1 MIIKIKTKV
10 KPTEDENKVLKA
22 VTNIFDDAEM
32 EISENIYIGV
42 SKDVSRFKELLR
54 SQAILD
60 AARNVLERNIVGN
73 ATKFHINKQAA
84 YSGILNFDKDVH
96 GGIKLEFV
104 SEDGEDILKLIK
116 DIAPRTRNGVIINED
131 EEEMEKKNE

>member
-1 MIIKIKTKV
+1 MIIKIKTNV

-22 VTNIFDDAEM
+22 VTNIFVDAEM
-32 EISENIYIGV
+32 EVSENIYTGV
-42 SKDVSRFKELLR
+42 SKDISRFKELLR

-96 GGIKLEFV
+96 GGIKLEFIC
-104 SEDGEDILKLIK
+104 EENEDIFGLIK

-131 EEEMEKKNE
+131 EELENKKE

>member
-22 VTNIFDDAEM
+22 VTNIFNDAEM
-32 EISENIYIGV
+32 EISENIYTGV
-42 SKDVSRFKELLR
+42 SKDISRFKELLR

-96 GGIKLEFV
+96 GGIKLEFICE
-104 SEDGEDILKLIK
+104 EDEEILELIK
-116 DIAPRTRNGVIINED
+116 DIAPRTRDGIIINED
-131 EEEMEKKNE
+131 DEAIEKKNE

>member
-22 VTNIFDDAEM
+22 VTNIFNNAEM
-32 EISENIYIGV
+32 ELAENIYSGV
-42 SKDVSRFKELLR
+42 SKDISRFKELLR

-73 ATKFHINKQAA
+73 ATKFYINKQAA

-96 GGIKLEFV
+96 GGIKLEFIC
-104 SEDGEDILKLIK
+104 EENEDILGLIK

-131 EEEMEKKNE
+131 EEVEHKKE

>member
-22 VTNIFDDAEM
+22 VTNIFADAEM
-32 EISENIYIGV
+32 EFSENIYLGV
-42 SKDVSRFKELLR
+42 SKDISRFKELLR

-104 SEDGEDILKLIK
+104 SEDGEDILELIK
-116 DIAPRTRNGVIINED
+116 DIAPRTRDGIIINED
-131 EEEMEKKNE
+131 EEAIEKKNE

>member
-22 VTNIFDDAEM
+22 VTNIFNDAEM
-32 EISENIYIGV
+32 ELSENIYSGA
-42 SKDVSRFKELLR
+42 SKDISRFKELLR

-60 AARNVLERNIVGN
+60 AARNVLERNIIGN

-96 GGIKLEFV
+96 GGIHLEFV
-104 SEDGEDILKLIK
+104 SENEDIMKLIK

-131 EEEMEKKNE
+131 EEEIENKKE

>member
-22 VTNIFDDAEM
+22 VTNIFNDAEM
-32 EISENIYIGV
+32 EISENIYTGV
-42 SKDVSRFKELLR
+42 SKDISRFKELLR

-104 SEDGEDILKLIK
+104 SEEDEDILELIK
-116 DIAPRTRNGVIINED
+116 DIAPRTRDGIIINED
-131 EEEMEKKNE
+131 EEAIEKKNK

>member
-22 VTNIFDDAEM
+22 VTNIFNDAEM
-32 EISENIYIGV
+32 EISENIYTGV
-42 SKDVSRFKELLR
+42 SKDISRFKELLR

-60 AARNVLERNIVGN
+60 AARSVLERNIVGN

-84 YSGILNFDKDVH
+84 YSEILNFDKDVH

-104 SEDGEDILKLIK
+104 SEEDEDILELIK
-116 DIAPRTRNGVIINED
+116 DIAPRTRDGIIINED
-131 EEEMEKKNE
+131 EEAIEKKNK

>member
-104 SEDGEDILKLIK
+104 SEDGEDILELIK

>member
-22 VTNIFDDAEM
+22 VTNIFNDAEM
-32 EISENIYIGV
+32 EISENIYTGV
-42 SKDVSRFKELLR
+42 SKNISRFKELLR

-96 GGIKLEFV
+96 GGIKLEFICE
-104 SEDGEDILKLIK
+104 EDEEILELIK
-116 DIAPRTRNGVIINED
+116 DIAPRTRDGIIINED
-131 EEEMEKKNE
+131 DEAIEKKNE